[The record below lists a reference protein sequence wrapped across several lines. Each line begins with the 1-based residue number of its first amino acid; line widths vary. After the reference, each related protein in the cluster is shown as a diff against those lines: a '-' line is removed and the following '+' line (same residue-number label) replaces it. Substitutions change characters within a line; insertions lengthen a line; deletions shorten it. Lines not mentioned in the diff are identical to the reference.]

1 MALFCFGDILAWGNL
16 EWDCF
21 GMGLFHIESADKDCY
36 KCEFPHIL
44 AIALGPYLCQTSLE
58 CILKFS
64 DLVMTGRT
72 MFEV

>member
-44 AIALGPYLCQTSLE
+44 AIALGFCLSMPNIFRMYFE
-58 CILKFS
+58 IL
-64 DLVMTGRT
+64 
-72 MFEV
+72 